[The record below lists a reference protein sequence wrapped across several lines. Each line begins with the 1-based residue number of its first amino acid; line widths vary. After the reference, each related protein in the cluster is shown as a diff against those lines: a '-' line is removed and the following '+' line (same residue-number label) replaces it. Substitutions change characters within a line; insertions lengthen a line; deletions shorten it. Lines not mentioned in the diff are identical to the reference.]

1 MKVNYLEYKS
11 PVCCVICSVRKNQL
25 SDTFIEG
32 PLPQPGD
39 LIEFNHGFYDHWGV
53 CVEDGK
59 VVHLTD
65 PKGLGSFS
73 TSLGAVAVVKEE
85 SLADSPHD
93 YKVNN
98 KYDKKADP
106 YPPGKIVK
114 AARMEVGKIR
124 KFDLLKANCE
134 HFVTALRYGIA
145 FCEQVIYQQF
155 TSV

>member
-1 MKVNYLEYKS
+1 MPCK
-11 PVCCVICSVRKNQL
+11 
-25 SDTFIEG
+25 G

-59 VVHLTD
+59 VVHLID

-145 FCEQVIYQQF
+145 FCEQAEDAKIGSTVGAGLFAAIIGAAIIIGKLF
-155 TSV
+155 R